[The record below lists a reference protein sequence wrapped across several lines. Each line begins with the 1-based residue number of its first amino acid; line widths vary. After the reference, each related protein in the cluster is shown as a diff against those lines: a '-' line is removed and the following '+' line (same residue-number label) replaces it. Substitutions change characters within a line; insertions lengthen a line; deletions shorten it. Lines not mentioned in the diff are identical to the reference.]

1 MLHPRAYAMLAFA
14 LPAVVI
20 GAASSLVLMML
31 LAATGA
37 LQSLL
42 WQHLPA
48 LLHIAPGSA
57 GWPLIILP
65 ATGMAVGLVI
75 RYLPG
80 HAGPDP
86 AAESLIGPPLPLGA
100 LPGLVLAMVLGL
112 AGGVSLGPENPITA
126 INIALA
132 AALGSRL
139 LPNVP
144 KMDWIIL
151 AAAGTLGALFGT
163 PVAVALIFAQTLG
176 NASEAPLWERL
187 FAPLM
192 AAAAGAFTAQFFA
205 APQFALTLAPYDTPR
220 LGDVF
225 SGAIVTLIAV
235 ALGMIAVWCF
245 PHVHRLFNTLRNPV
259 LRLGLA
265 GLALGGLSLVGG
277 DLTLF
282 SGMNEI
288 QRLAGDE
295 SLSVHT
301 LLAITMA
308 KLAALV
314 IAAACGFRGGRIF
327 PALFI
332 GVALGLMLHAHVPAV
347 PAAITISCAVMG
359 LALVVT
365 REGWLSLFVALAVV
379 PDLHLL
385 PVLCLVMLPAWLVLA
400 GKPLML
406 INTHRPPHDD

>member
-205 APQFALTLAPYDTPR
+205 APPFALTLAPYDTPR

-245 PHVHRLFNTLRNPV
+245 PRVHRVFNTLRNPV

-288 QRLAGDE
+288 QRLAGDD

-301 LLAITMA
+301 LLAITVA